1 VIQRINHHPLPP
13 PQQGGEIKT
22 KKYMSEFRNEKII
35 NNIKELA
42 ALYIEKEAG
51 PTSMITVTRVLMSP
65 DGKKATIMISVLPV
79 EKEKAAYGFIKRNLG
94 EIRKNITKNLR
105 VNPIPFLDVEIDEGE
120 KNRQKIDDL
129 LIRG

>member
-1 VIQRINHHPLPP
+1 
-13 PQQGGEIKT
+13 
-22 KKYMSEFRNEKII
+22 MSEYRNEKIK

-51 PTSMITVTRVLMSP
+51 PTSLITVTRVVIS
-65 DGKKATIMISVLPV
+65 DDSKRVIIMISVLPR

-94 EIRKNITKNLR
+94 ELRKHITKNLR
-105 VNPIPFLDVEIDEGE
+105 INPIPFLDVQIDEGE

-129 LIRG
+129 LING